1 MSQDSDLLK
10 VLVGYV
16 GWVLPFTSV
25 ATVLLEQGSASEK
38 GPIQIPGVPPAG
50 ERAEINPQ
58 SLVNKYSH
66 FEFSLFEMES

>member
-1 MSQDSDLLK
+1 MW
-10 VLVGYV
+10 VGFSPLQAFLQYY
-16 GWVLPFTSV
+16 T
-25 ATVLLEQGSASEK
+25 EQGSASEN

-50 ERAEINPQ
+50 ECAEINPQ